1 MKETI
6 KNLREHFR
14 YSQTQMAAIV
24 GVSRQ
29 MYIKY
34 ENGETEPGIK
44 VLCKLSSVYNVPYEV
59 IIENRYKDGVPEK
72 RDYAET
78 IDLKKFRASEK
89 YSSSGTC
96 ISDAMPAYEYSTQ
109 RPAPLVDTLR
119 QIHLL
124 VKKLDYSEKLK
135 LASSLIES
143 SRIDCENEEHRIK
156 AQSEDRIGMGYL
168 TKKESLEILNEMAG
182 CIKDK
187 ENIDV
192 KELKCKYLDEKY
204 GV

>member
-109 RPAPLVDTLR
+109 RPAPIIKTLR
-119 QIHLL
+119 EIQHL
-124 VKKLDYSEKLK
+124 VKQLDFSEKMK
-135 LASSLIES
+135 LAASIIES
-143 SRIDCENEEHRIK
+143 ARIEKEREIFELKTKN
-156 AQSEDRIGMGYL
+156 EDRVGLGYL
-168 TKKESLEILNEMAG
+168 TKEECLEIAKKYAG
-182 CIKDK
+182 RIDRKDFS
-187 ENIDV
+187 NSIIPAIPITD
-192 KELKCKYLDEKY
+192 CAEKI
-204 GV
+204 